1 MFDQILG
8 IVKEQLN
15 NNPEAKAALPQDR
28 SGEIEQEIAS
38 HVESQVKNQ
47 AVSSGGGIGDWLS
60 SLAGGGNSTTAND
73 MGGGLV
79 TNLANKF
86 GLPPAAATAIAAA
99 LPGILQKFAKK
110 TNDPNDSSLS
120 LDGILGSLTGGKG
133 LGGLF

>member
-1 MFDQILG
+1 M
-8 IVKEQLN
+8 
-15 NNPEAKAALPQDR
+15 
-28 SGEIEQEIAS
+28 S
-38 HVESQVKNQ
+38 
-47 AVSSGGGIGDWLS
+47 
-60 SLAGGGNSTTAND
+60 
-73 MGGGLV
+73 GGLV